1 MFSNLGVFFSAGV
14 LASTDITSRLRVLLL
29 FGLEINKKYIK
40 IKPLFKY
47 FMNTCRPVHWLRT
60 ASSVVMRLTPRNMNH
75 HILFKTKFAS
85 LMRYFRDKILIPLS
99 KENTG
104 SPFNSGLIAYPYI
117 AHNEA
122 IYVARCSHETKI
134 GSHPYPISHC
144 KFRDLTENSISQE
157 KKTLKHTHSTK
168 LSTS

>member
-1 MFSNLGVFFSAGV
+1 
-14 LASTDITSRLRVLLL
+14 
-29 FGLEINKKYIK
+29 
-40 IKPLFKY
+40 
-47 FMNTCRPVHWLRT
+47 
-60 ASSVVMRLTPRNMNH
+60 MNH

-104 SPFNSGLIAYPYI
+104 SPFNSGLIAYTYI

-144 KFRDLTENSISQE
+144 KFRDLTENGISQE
-157 KKTLKHTHSTK
+157 IKNTQTHTLNKIIYLISFSYCDKPDVYFYSDLYLFHVNISLL
-168 LSTS
+168 LSVIDFTERFIQR